1 MTMSKKFHRL
11 RRFSGAILLLILI
24 SLPFLRIHGESAFR
38 FDIPSLR
45 LLIFGTDIW
54 LADFF
59 IILIAVIFLTFLTI
73 FTTTIFGRLWC
84 GWLCPQTVL
93 VDATTFMATAWE
105 RGYAA
110 RAVAS
115 SAGLAVSAVIAA
127 SLIGY
132 FVSPY
137 DLPSLL
143 HAGGMPA
150 KIVAGSW
157 LSLSAIVFLDL
168 IALRRRFC
176 ATACP
181 YAKLQNVLFDDRT
194 LVVAF
199 DSRRGEECMQCN
211 ACVKACPVGIDI
223 RRGPQMACIHCAE
236 CVDACTERMGR
247 KNRKS
252 LVRYSFGLPGEQA
265 SGIRVNPLIT
275 GIITAIALV
284 FLVYLSVSR
293 MPFDM
298 NVRLNY
304 IEAPSMRTDGSI
316 TNTYTLSLRNMGTS
330 DLELDLIVA
339 ASAGTAL
346 VSPHTVLLRRG
357 MAITRLPVSVTLN
370 GVSNREQH
378 PVKIMLTVGS
388 KQTDKSITKTVFFM
402 MPKKN

>member
-1 MTMSKKFHRL
+1 MSKKFHRL

-93 VDATTFMATAWE
+93 VDATNFMATAWQ

-110 RAVAS
+110 KAAAAS
-115 SAGLAVSAVIAA
+115 AALLVSGVIAA

-143 HAGGMPA
+143 QTGGMPA
-150 KIVAGSW
+150 KIAAGSW
-157 LSLSAIVFLDL
+157 LALSAMVFLDL

-176 ATACP
+176 ATVCP
-181 YAKLQNVLFDDRT
+181 YAKLQSVLFDDRT

-199 DSRRGEECMQCN
+199 DSRRGEECMQCS

-223 RRGPQMACIHCAE
+223 RRGSQMACIHCAE

-247 KNRKS
+247 RDRKS
-252 LVRYSFGLPGEQA
+252 LVRYSFGLPGERA
-265 SGIRVNPLIT
+265 AGVRVNPLIT
-275 GIITAIALV
+275 GVITAISLV

-298 NVRLNY
+298 SVHLNY
-304 IEAPSMRTDGSI
+304 TEAPRILTDGSV
-316 TNTYTLSLRNMGTS
+316 TNTYTVSLRNMGTS

-339 ASAGTAL
+339 ASSGTAL
-346 VSPHTVLLRRG
+346 VSPHTVLLQRG
-357 MAITRLPVSVTLN
+357 TDITRVPVSVTLN
-370 GVSNREQH
+370 GVSNGEQH
-378 PVKIMLTVGS
+378 PVKITLTAGS
-388 KQTDKSITKTVFFM
+388 KQANKSITKTAYFM
-402 MPKKN
+402 MSKKN

>member
-11 RRFSGAILLLILI
+11 RRFSGAVLLFILI
-24 SLPFLRIHGESAFR
+24 SLPFLRIHEESAFR

-45 LLIFGTDIW
+45 LLIFGTEIW

-93 VDATTFMATAWE
+93 VDATTFMATARE

-110 RAVAS
+110 RAVAA
-115 SAGLAVSAVIAA
+115 SAGMVVSAVIAA

-143 HAGGMPA
+143 QTGGMPA
-150 KIVAGSW
+150 KIAVGSW
-157 LSLSAIVFLDL
+157 LALSAIVFLDL

-176 ATACP
+176 ATVCP
-181 YAKLQNVLFDDRT
+181 YAKLQSVLFDDRT

-199 DSRRGEECMQCN
+199 DSRRAEECMQCN

-223 RRGPQMACIHCAE
+223 RKGPQMACIHCAE

-247 KNRKS
+247 RERKS
-252 LVRYSFGLPGEQA
+252 LVQYSFGLLGERA
-265 SGIRVNPLIT
+265 AGVRVNPLIT
-275 GIITAIALV
+275 GIITAISLV

-304 IEAPSMRTDGSI
+304 TEAPGIRTNGSV

-330 DLELDLIVA
+330 DLELDLSVA

-346 VSPHTVLLRRG
+346 VSPDAVLLRRG
-357 MAITRLPVSVTLN
+357 TDITRVPVSVTLN
-370 GVSNREQH
+370 GVSNEEQH
-378 PVKIMLTVGS
+378 PVMITLTVGS
-388 KQTDKSITKTVFFM
+388 KQTNNSITKTAYFM